1 MEKKNK
7 TETND
12 QKKEQQPQCNK
23 SGGLTVGE
31 AFEII
36 KKVANKRRPFEP
48 DDFRKEYFI
57 PDICLAAPLAVGAAM
72 KLMPM
77 IQYMLSQGKC
87 L

>member
-7 TETND
+7 TETNE
-12 QKKEQQPQCNK
+12 QKKEQPQCSN
-23 SGGLTVGE
+23 SGSIEFAPVWDAIMPVL
-31 AFEII
+31 
-36 KKVANKRRPFEP
+36 NKRRPYEP
-48 DDFRKEYFI
+48 DDFKPETFI

-77 IQYMLSQGKC
+77 IQYMLTQGKC